1 VLVTEEDANDTCW
14 QKDVLFTPKKNKK
27 KLLVSWLDEGKL
39 CLDEN
44 KGFRIRHCPSA
55 NNDENSSSMQA

>member
-1 VLVTEEDANDTCW
+1 MQITHAGKKMYYLP
-14 QKDVLFTPKKNKK
+14 QKKQK
-27 KLLVSWLDEGKL
+27 KLFVSWLDEGKL